1 MPFMP
6 AQPAPPNFIHRLLN
20 VPPEACCPHDAPLLG
35 TSAAP
40 SAAMAGTTAARSAAV
55 LTSTLVAKPA
65 APTPRRAK
73 LAELDANLHCS
84 IIGTCLTTGELRK
97 LVPRYAPQLDRKT
110 ASDLDIH
117 HTAVELSMQ
126 GEVAAK
132 ELHKALDSR
141 HALAI
146 KRFKPA
152 DERALALLWSDA
164 LAQGD
169 VPGAYWALLTHP
181 LCSFDLRRQ
190 AFGDVHMLSHLV
202 GASNRA
208 DLRRLGTLEDDNAR
222 LREQNAALQARLHE
236 LGAQHQ
242 HAVDVVAQ
250 QSMDLSRLRER
261 HAGLAQSAAA
271 DQLAQL
277 RDAVAARDD
286 QLAQY
291 AARNEELQ
299 ARLAASDAAAEL
311 TRNAARQLGA
321 NAEQARA
328 EAQALEQAL
337 EQALLQTF
345 HGGSDAAALPPLQ
358 GRRVVYVGGR
368 PQSTQMLARL
378 VAAAGGELLAH
389 DGGIEDRKGM
399 LAALL
404 PRADMVV
411 FPVDCISHNAMHVT
425 RQLAARAGVP
435 CHPVRNAG
443 IASFVEL
450 MQRHAV
456 Q

>member
-1 MPFMP
+1 MPFLP
-6 AQPAPPNFIHRLLN
+6 AQPAPPHFIHRLLN
-20 VPPEACCPHDAPLLG
+20 VAADACCAPETTPFL
-35 TSAAP
+35 AAP
-40 SAAMAGTTAARSAAV
+40 A
-55 LTSTLVAKPA
+55 PA
-65 APTPRRAK
+65 PRRAK
-73 LAELDANLHCS
+73 LAELDSNLHCS
-84 IIGTCLTTGELRK
+84 VIGTCLTTGELRK
-97 LVPRYAPQLDRKT
+97 LVPRYAVQLDRKT

-126 GEVAAK
+126 GEAAAK
-132 ELHKALDSR
+132 ELHKALDTR

-152 DERALALLWSDA
+152 DQEGLAQLWADA

-181 LCSFDLRRQ
+181 LCSHALRRQ

-208 DLRRLGTLEDDNAR
+208 DLRRLNALEEECAR
-222 LREQNAALQARLHE
+222 LREQNAALQTRAQE
-236 LGAQHQ
+236 QAAQHQ
-242 HAVDVVAQ
+242 QAVEVVSQ
-250 QSMDLSRLRER
+250 QAMELTRLRER
-261 HAGLAQSAAA
+261 HAGLAHASAA

-277 RDAVAARDD
+277 RDLIAARDE
-286 QLAQY
+286 QLAQHS
-291 AARNEELQ
+291 ARSADLA

-321 NAEQARA
+321 DAEQARV
-328 EAQALEQAL
+328 EVQAL
-337 EQALLQTF
+337 EQALLQTLDNEDD
-345 HGGSDAAALPPLQ
+345 SATLPWLH
-358 GRRVVYVGGR
+358 GRRVMYVGGR
-368 PQSTQMLARL
+368 PQSTQLLARL
-378 VAAAGGELLAH
+378 VAAAGGELLTH

-399 LAALL
+399 LASLL
-404 PRADMVV
+404 PRADVVV

-425 RQLAARAGVP
+425 RQLAARAGIP

-450 MQRHAV
+450 MQREVTQLQRA
-456 Q
+456 

>member
-1 MPFMP
+1 MPFLP

-20 VPPEACCPHDAPLLG
+20 VAPEACCPQDAALPG
-35 TSAAP
+35 STAAQSAA
-40 SAAMAGTTAARSAAV
+40 AA
-55 LTSTLVAKPA
+55 
-65 APTPRRAK
+65 PRRAK

-97 LVPRYAPQLDRKT
+97 LVPRYAPLLDRKT

-126 GEVAAK
+126 GEAAAK
-132 ELHKALDSR
+132 ELHKALDTR

-152 DERALALLWSDA
+152 DEPALARLWAEA
-164 LAQGD
+164 LAHGD

-208 DLRRLGTLEDDNAR
+208 DLRRLNALEDDHAR

-242 HAVDVVAQ
+242 HAVEVVSQ
-250 QSMDLSRLRER
+250 QAMELSRLRER
-261 HAGLAQSAAA
+261 HAGLATSAAA

-277 RDAVAARDD
+277 RDAVTARDE
-286 QLAQY
+286 QLAQTT
-291 AARNEELQ
+291 ARNEELQ
-299 ARLAASDAAAEL
+299 ARLAASESAAEL
-311 TRNAARQLGA
+311 TRNAVRQLGA
-321 NAEQARA
+321 NADEARA
-328 EAQALEQAL
+328 EVQALEQTLMQTL
-337 EQALLQTF
+337 E
-345 HGGSDAAALPPLQ
+345 GGSDAAALPPLQ

-389 DGGIEDRKGM
+389 DGGIEDRKSM
-399 LAALL
+399 LASLL

-425 RQLAARAGVP
+425 RQLAARAGIP

-450 MQRHAV
+450 MQREAV
-456 Q
+456 QLQ

>member
-1 MPFMP
+1 MPFQP

-20 VPPEACCPHDAPLLG
+20 VSPDACCAPEAAPF
-35 TSAAP
+35 
-40 SAAMAGTTAARSAAV
+40 AAV
-55 LTSTLVAKPA
+55 PA
-65 APTPRRAK
+65 PVPRRAK
-73 LAELDANLHCS
+73 LAELDSNLHCS
-84 IIGTCLTTGELRK
+84 VIGTCLTTGELRK
-97 LVPRYAPQLDRKT
+97 LVPRYAPQTDRKT

-126 GEVAAK
+126 GEAAAK
-132 ELHKALDSR
+132 ELHKALDAR

-152 DERALALLWSDA
+152 DHEGLVQLWADA

-181 LCSFDLRRQ
+181 LCSYELRRQ

-208 DLRRLGTLEDDNAR
+208 DLRRLSALEEDCVR
-222 LREQNAALQARLHE
+222 LREQNAALQNRAQE
-236 LGAQHQ
+236 QAAQHQ
-242 HAVDVVAQ
+242 QAVEVVSQ
-250 QSMDLSRLRER
+250 QAMELTRLRER
-261 HAGLAQSAAA
+261 HAGLANSSAA

-277 RDAVAARDD
+277 RDLVAARDG
-286 QLAQY
+286 QLAQQT
-291 AARNEELQ
+291 ARCAELE
-299 ARLAASDAAAEL
+299 ARLASSDAAAEL

-321 NAEQARA
+321 DAEQARV
-328 EAQALEQAL
+328 EVQAL
-337 EQALLQTF
+337 EQALLQTLDDDD
-345 HGGSDAAALPPLQ
+345 SAALPSLH
-358 GRRVVYVGGR
+358 GRRVMYVGGR
-368 PQSTQMLARL
+368 PQSNQLLARL
-378 VAAAGGELLAH
+378 VAAAGGELLTH

-399 LAALL
+399 LSSLL
-404 PRADMVV
+404 PRADLVV

-425 RQLAARAGVP
+425 RQLAARAGIP

-450 MQRHAV
+450 MQREVMQLHRA
-456 Q
+456 

>member
-1 MPFMP
+1 MPFLP
-6 AQPAPPNFIHRLLN
+6 AQTAPPNFIQRLLN
-20 VPPEACCPHDAPLLG
+20 VPPEACCPHDAPP
-35 TSAAP
+35 AI
-40 SAAMAGTTAARSAAV
+40 M
-55 LTSTLVAKPA
+55 PA
-65 APTPRRAK
+65 APAPRRAK

-97 LVPRYAPQLDRKT
+97 LVPRYALQLDRKT

-126 GEVAAK
+126 GEAAAK
-132 ELHKALDSR
+132 ELHKALDTR

-152 DERALALLWSDA
+152 DESALALLWAEA
-164 LAQGD
+164 LAHGD

-208 DLRRLGTLEDDNAR
+208 DLRRLSALEDEHAR

-242 HAVDVVAQ
+242 QAVEVVSQ
-250 QSMDLSRLRER
+250 QAMELSRLRER
-261 HAGLAQSAAA
+261 HAGLASSAAV
-271 DQLAQL
+271 DHLAQL
-277 RDAVAARDD
+277 RDVVTARDE

-291 AARNEELQ
+291 VARNEELQ
-299 ARLAASDAAAEL
+299 ARLAASESAAEL
-311 TRNAARQLGA
+311 TRNAARQMGA
-321 NAEQARA
+321 NAAEARA
-328 EAQALEQAL
+328 EVQALEQTLMQTL
-337 EQALLQTF
+337 E
-345 HGGSDAAALPPLQ
+345 GGSDATALPPLQ

-399 LAALL
+399 LASLL

-425 RQLAARAGVP
+425 RQLAARAGIP

-450 MQRHAV
+450 MQRHAAPV
-456 Q
+456 AATGTYT